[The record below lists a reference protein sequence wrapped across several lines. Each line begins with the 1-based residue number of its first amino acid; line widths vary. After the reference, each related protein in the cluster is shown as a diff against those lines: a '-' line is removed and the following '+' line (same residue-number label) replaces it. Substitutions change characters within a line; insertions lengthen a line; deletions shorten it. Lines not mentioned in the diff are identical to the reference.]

1 VSIDALLS
9 RGDGSDERLDLAF
22 WKPHRL
28 PEDELLWVDLVGND
42 ADEVEILDRA
52 LGLSRAA
59 VDALGEEL
67 EGPSARVI
75 EAAVEICVLSL
86 SAEAEDPAPMR
97 IVVGDQWIITQHA
110 ATIAMLDERR
120 ERITDQREIGL
131 LSPVEFLV
139 TILSWHVDSFLRTAE
154 QLEAEVDVL
163 DDAALRGEDDLL
175 RRLVMMRRRIAR
187 YRRLAGLHREV
198 FAELARPDFLPELG
212 DREERALVLV
222 TDRLERAYDALS
234 NVREMLIGS
243 FDVHMTRT
251 AQRTNDIVRVLT
263 WASVILLPAVVIAGV
278 MGMNFK
284 VGFFDNPSFFFVVV
298 GLMIALAVGT
308 LVVARWRRWL

>member
-1 VSIDALLS
+1 VSIDALLT

-22 WKPHRL
+22 WKPHPL

-42 ADEVEILDRA
+42 ADEVGILHGA

-59 VDALGEEL
+59 VDALRGEL